1 MIRRLLIA
9 PSARDQFNGGRK
21 LTARNLATYRLFM
34 EREVIRGL
42 LPIEKIRVFQYPH
55 DFESFCYLD
64 KDRYVIQYSTMLIK
78 GKSLL
83 ENLDIQMGLLIHEC
97 GHCIFTIFDKN
108 EPNFYETQSKLT
120 GVPEE
125 WLKDVDNVY
134 EDVHIENRLS
144 TEILGTGNY
153 LQVTREFLMENIQED
168 LKKIKEIGL
177 RSLIFYA
184 YNDKSVCDDLLNSEK
199 NIYGYTWE
207 DIEPI
212 IQLPKSTIDVHDLTL
227 EAAKT
232 LKKEELERLV
242 KDELFDKLISQIFE
256 AMGGALIKSA
266 FDKMQNNTDKDN
278 ESREMEERKGKPCR
292 PKSLKF
298 TKAKTVKS
306 DKLGNEKNAS
316 IDRDSSNTG
325 ATNTNF
331 NKKKASGDSSS
342 EELPDYGSEATNEPE
357 YIPDDLEKSPLGTS
371 EVQEGI
377 IDQTVVWYK
386 QKVKDEMRY
395 EYDEIARR
403 VAPDA
408 AVLRSIFEKYNV
420 GGWKIKSQLDS
431 GKIDRRFIHR
441 VPLDDQRVFK
451 QMEKRVNAPLDVI
464 TLIDESGSMG
474 GSKYLKARE
483 VAILIHEA
491 LYKIPEINFWCYGHT
506 THSWEDDCEMHIYH
520 EGKVTDR
527 MEKYRLANIN
537 AYSGNCDGRAILEA
551 ASRVYKRIDHKRKVL
566 MILISDG
573 LPSESCPGLRP
584 DEFAKRAALEVE
596 RKMGFDFIHVGIDCS
611 NHSLYKHSIDY
622 VSNSQLTQ
630 VIGQLVSEHI
640 QKNRAKL

>member
-1 MIRRLLIA
+1 
-9 PSARDQFNGGRK
+9 
-21 LTARNLATYRLFM
+21 M

-42 LPIEKIRVFQYPH
+42 LPIEKIRVFQYSD

-64 KDRYVIQYSTMLIK
+64 KDRYVIQYSTMMIK
-78 GKSLL
+78 EKSLL
-83 ENLDIQMGLLIHEC
+83 ENLDIQIGCLIHEC
-97 GHCIFTIFDKN
+97 GHCIFTIFDKDK
-108 EPNFYETQSKLT
+108 PNFYETQSKLI
-120 GVPEE
+120 GVPED
-125 WLKDVDNVY
+125 WLKDVDNIY

-144 TEILGTGNY
+144 TEIIGTGNY
-153 LQVTREFLMENIQED
+153 LQVTREFMMEKVRED
-168 LKKIKEIGL
+168 LKETKEVGL

-184 YNDKSVCDDLLNSEK
+184 YNDKSVCDELLNSKK
-199 NIYGYTWE
+199 NIYGYTWKE
-207 DIEPI
+207 IEPI
-212 IQLPKSTIDVHDLTL
+212 ILLPKSTLDVHDLTIK
-227 EAAKT
+227 AART

-242 KDELFDKLISQIFE
+242 KDEMFDRLISQIFE
-256 AMGGALIKSA
+256 AMGRSMIKSA
-266 FDKMQNNTDKDN
+266 FDQMQEKTDRDN
-278 ESREMEERKGKPCR
+278 ELRRTNEETNKSTGS
-292 PKSLKF
+292 KSLKF
-298 TKAKTVKS
+298 TEAKTIKS
-306 DKLGNEKNAS
+306 SELDQNKDKAS
-316 IDRDSSNTG
+316 IDRDSSNRG
-325 ATNTNF
+325 PTNTNSD
-331 NKKKASGDSSS
+331 KRVASGKESIED
-342 EELPDYGSEATNEPE
+342 LPDYGSEATNEPE
-357 YIPDDLEKSPLGTS
+357 YIPDNLEQSFLGTD
-371 EVQEGI
+371 EVQEGLV
-377 IDQTVVWYK
+377 DQTVVWYK
-386 QKVKDEMRY
+386 QKVKEEMRS
-395 EYDEIARR
+395 EYDAIAQR

-420 GGWKIKSQLDS
+420 GGWKIKSQLES

-451 QMEKRVNAPLDVI
+451 QMEKRINAPLDVI

-474 GSKYLKARE
+474 GSKYIKARE

-506 THSWEDDCEMHIYH
+506 THSWGNNCELHIYH

-573 LPSESCPGLRP
+573 LPTESCPGLRP

-596 RKMGFDFIHVGIDCS
+596 RKMGFEFIHVGIECS

-622 VSNSQLTQ
+622 VNNSQLTQ